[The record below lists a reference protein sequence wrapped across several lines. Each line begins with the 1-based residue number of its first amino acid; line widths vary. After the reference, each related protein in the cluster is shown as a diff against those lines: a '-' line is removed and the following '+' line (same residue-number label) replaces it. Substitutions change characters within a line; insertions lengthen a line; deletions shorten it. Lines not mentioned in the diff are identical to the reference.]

1 MVRMGDL
8 STPGLASEVLGLMV
22 QDAAS
27 RLLTD
32 EDQAANYT

>member
-8 STPGLASEVLGLMV
+8 STFGLASEVLGLMV